1 LRKHDSES
9 KRSKKSRQK
18 NMKKKENKNARAAI
32 EEGAV
37 EEQVLPR
44 RERGIFFLEVSL
56 VSPRGNIS
64 VRVSVC
70 SLCTSVFFE
79 M

>member
-18 NMKKKENKNARAAI
+18 NMKKKENKKARAAI
-32 EEGAV
+32 VEGAV

-44 RERGIFFLEVSL
+44 RKRGKFFWKCPS
-56 VSPRGNIS
+56 
-64 VRVSVC
+64 
-70 SLCTSVFFE
+70 
-79 M
+79 